1 MFPRIFTKDGQP
13 FFYKEKMKTCY
24 KCKKEIDKQDYFSFT
39 GHSKKGDGIE
49 ADYVHGDCW
58 NEVKRYLKAT
68 DEASEI
74 LRGLKKT
81 SGLLKKLSSEDK

>member
-1 MFPRIFTKDGQP
+1 
-13 FFYKEKMKTCY
+13 MKTCY

-39 GHSKKGDGIE
+39 EHSKK
-49 ADYVHGDCW
+49 DYVHRDCW
-58 NEVKRYLKAT
+58 NEVKGYLKAT

-81 SGLLKKLSSEDK
+81 SELLKKLSSEDK